1 MDHIKF
7 PNNKHCGGSALILVV
22 VLTAL
27 LAAVGTIFLLSSRVE
42 SMSTSGIAENKA
54 LGSAIDVIV
63 EKISNELVNDVPGV
77 SGQEYYDYPGE
88 EDTWLA
94 SIEPYRN
101 VSYDPTDPG
110 FEPSHD
116 SKYIWP
122 QITDLTG
129 VLQNQEDDEMKFA
142 TRHVKVDPPGA
153 RKVILEY
160 PEIELNDDGSWLGTG
175 DPKVTGD
182 SDDGINED
190 EYRGQ
195 LADADGDGIAD
206 AKWIKLTDVSTG
218 KGKDIYAAIRII
230 DNGGMINVNTA
241 YDFDPGVVF
250 ANNTPEKVDGTTQ
263 SNVDLAELAYSG
275 DSIGD
280 LNQERSDGADVY
292 DDAYINDILRRI
304 EAPDLTTFADFKLF
318 DTSEELDLRSRFCVS
333 PNYKGRLKTIWE
345 NTLDIRNNTFDS
357 SSDDGLGD
365 WEEEVC
371 RDIVGFV
378 RFDFDA
384 NDCDRR
390 HMLTCWNMDRII
402 NPDGE
407 RMFGIGNTDYS
418 IFSNRQDLFKAII
431 KALEDTMTLATP
443 EAISEKAAQIM
454 VNLVDY
460 IDTDLEMTVFSFD
473 PNAPQQYVYG
483 FEGPCVYISEIAVM
497 RELIP
502 IDPDNPQ
509 YSYAVELYNPYAS
522 ADDAIQT
529 APGDAWYLQMVTG
542 GGVTNI
548 PINWSGTGKFHV
560 MYKENSTALITTKI
574 AGGVSQGSY
583 PISFSAGNIISLMR
597 EVNDGASGTIPKVVD
612 SITVPKF
619 LFDAASISA
628 QAYSIE
634 RDTSSH
640 KCIKDLWSPTAK
652 LTDTLGIINN
662 IAPITNSDGTEI
674 APMQAHPA
682 NKELDCIG
690 DIGNIFAV
698 EAYSIPAKPNSN
710 FDVTEDTARVNMA
723 DPVYQ
728 KLFQYLTVFDP
739 YNDNVDNDGD
749 GISNIDEDDLD
760 GPEWKIAGRININTA
775 PWFVLAQLPWVSKE
789 RDDTKPDGYDL
800 NYELSKAIVAYRDK
814 IEIDDDG
821 DGTNDI
827 DYSGDQGRYDK
838 VHTLLYGATGTTNI
852 NEDVGFRSIGEL
864 NFVVDDTGGDLYSM
878 WQYGLDGSDLEDYPD
893 VMKIDT
899 TGNGVPDAIDGAE
912 DDFEER
918 DVIFARISNLVTV
931 RSDVFTAYIVV
942 RVGVDGPQQ
951 RAIAVLDR
959 SDVYPN
965 PNPAPNRPNSIGKV
979 KIRAFQM
986 TTDIR

>member
-22 VLTAL
+22 VLIAL
-27 LAAVGTIFLLSSRVE
+27 LAAVGTVFLLSSRVQ

-54 LGSAIDVIV
+54 LGSAIDAIV
-63 EKISNELVNDVPGV
+63 KKISNELVNDVPGV
-77 SGQEYYDYPGE
+77 AGQEYYDYPGE

-94 SIEPYRN
+94 SIEPYKMG
-101 VSYDPTDPG
+101 T
-110 FEPSHD
+110 E
-116 SKYIWP
+116 YIWP

-129 VLQNQEDDEMKFA
+129 VLQKQEDDEMKFA
-142 TRHVKVDPPGA
+142 TRHVKVDPPG
-153 RKVILEY
+153 RRMVILEY
-160 PEIELNDDGSWLGTG
+160 PEILLNEDGSWLDKGNN
-175 DPKVTGD
+175 
-182 SDDGINED
+182 DDGD
-190 EYRGQ
+190 GTEYRGQ

-206 AKWIKLTDVSTG
+206 AKWIKLTDISTG

-241 YDFDPGVVF
+241 YEFNPEVKF
-250 ANNTPEKVDGTTQ
+250 ADNEPEKVDGTNL
-263 SNVDLAELAYSG
+263 SSIDLAQLAHSG
-275 DSIGD
+275 DSMGTGNSDD
-280 LNQERSDGADVY
+280 LNQERSDGADVF
-292 DDAYINDILRRI
+292 DDDYTNDILRRI

-318 DTSEELDLRSRFCVS
+318 DMSEGLDLRSRFCVS
-333 PNYKGRLKTIWE
+333 SKYKGRLKTVWE
-345 NTLDIRNNTFDS
+345 NTLDIRDETFDS
-357 SSDDGLGD
+357 STDANLFD
-365 WEEEVC
+365 WRDEVC
-371 RDIVGFV
+371 RERPSD
-378 RFDFDA
+378 DY
-384 NDCDRR
+384 DRR

-402 NPDGE
+402 NPDGGK
-407 RMFGIGNTDYS
+407 MFGVNGRLDNSGNYDENYYNDLN
-418 IFSNRQDLFKAII
+418 NRQALFNSI
-431 KALEDTMTLATP
+431 ALESTNPTEDMN
-443 EAISEKAAQIM
+443 ERAAQIM
-454 VNLVDY
+454 VNLVDH
-460 IDTDLEMTVFSFD
+460 IDDDLEMTVFSFD
-473 PNAPQQYVYG
+473 PNAPGDYVFG

-502 IDPDNPQ
+502 IDSNNPQ

-522 ADDAIQT
+522 ADDAIQPAT
-529 APGDAWYLQMVTG
+529 VAGDAWYLQMVTS

-560 MYKENSTALITTKI
+560 MYKVNSDALITTKI
-574 AGGVSQGSY
+574 AGGVSQDSY
-583 PISFSAGNIISLMR
+583 PISFSADNIISLMR
-597 EVNDGASGTIPKVVD
+597 EVNDGAGGTIPKVVD
-612 SITVPKF
+612 SITVPKI
-619 LFDAASISA
+619 LFDAASISV

-640 KCIKDLWSPTAK
+640 KCIKDLWSPTSK

-662 IAPITNSDGTEI
+662 IAPITNSNGTEI

-682 NKELDCIG
+682 NRELDCIG

-710 FDVTEDTARVNMA
+710 FDITEDTVRVNLA

-728 KLFQYLTVFDP
+728 NLFQYLTVFDP
-739 YNDNVDNDGD
+739 YNDAVDNDGD
-749 GISNIDEDDLD
+749 GVSNIDDDDLD

-789 RDDTKPDGYDL
+789 RGGAI
-800 NYELSKAIVAYRDK
+800 NYELCKAIVAYRDK
-814 IEIDDDG
+814 IEIDG
-821 DGTNDI
+821 V
-827 DYSGDQGRYDK
+827 DYYDSGDPNSRYETIGLK
-838 VHTLLYGATGTTNI
+838 LYNATHKDI
-852 NEDVGFRSIGEL
+852 SEDVGFRSIGEL
-864 NFVVDDTGGDLYSM
+864 NFVVDSPSGNDYYSM
-878 WQYGLDGSDLEDYPD
+878 WQYGLDGADLEDYPD

-899 TGNGVPDAIDGAE
+899 DGDGFVDAIDGVE

-959 SDVYPN
+959 SDVYPK
-965 PNPAPNRPNSIGKV
+965 AGGGSTGEV

-986 TTDIR
+986 MTDIR